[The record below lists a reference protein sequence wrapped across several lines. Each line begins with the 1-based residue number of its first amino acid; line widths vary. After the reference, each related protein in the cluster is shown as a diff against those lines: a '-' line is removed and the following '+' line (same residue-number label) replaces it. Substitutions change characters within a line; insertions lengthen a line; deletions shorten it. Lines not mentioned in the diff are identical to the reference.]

1 MMSDN
6 VTTYTSAVDELT
18 DSLSSEEVRT
28 VLGWKPGHQME
39 VHYKE
44 VFLICR
50 TVGMTYQSKMLGR
63 AHITLP
69 ALQMIII
76 EVEVIIGVVVSL
88 KPFLA
93 L

>member
-1 MMSDN
+1 
-6 VTTYTSAVDELT
+6 
-18 DSLSSEEVRT
+18 
-28 VLGWKPGHQME
+28 ME

-63 AHITLP
+63 AHITPP

-76 EVEVIIGVVVSL
+76 EVEVIIGVLVSL
-88 KPFLA
+88 KPFPCVVECNGSQPTCLMTS
-93 L
+93 